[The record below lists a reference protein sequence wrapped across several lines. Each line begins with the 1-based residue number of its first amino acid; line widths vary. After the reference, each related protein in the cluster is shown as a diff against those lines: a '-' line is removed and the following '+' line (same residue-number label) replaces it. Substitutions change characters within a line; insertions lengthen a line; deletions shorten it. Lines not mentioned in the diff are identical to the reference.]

1 MRSSRR
7 VLWIMDFIFA
17 LNHSIILCRLEFVSR
32 RKAYSREQRKFHDV
46 GGLGRIL
53 LVLCGCPSEANVWKP
68 PVFVGRLL
76 PLARGPRGNEYQAT
90 TKWKETER
98 AHHCN
103 RGGCVLWSAE
113 SSFPFSLYIWHSHSA
128 SNHPC

>member
-1 MRSSRR
+1 MTRESST
-7 VLWIMDFIFA
+7 
-17 LNHSIILCRLEFVSR
+17 
-32 RKAYSREQRKFHDV
+32 AYSREQRKFHGV
-46 GGLGRIL
+46 GGLGRSSAIL
-53 LVLCGCPSEANVWKP
+53 RLANVRKP
-68 PVFVGRLL
+68 PVCGRLL
-76 PLARGPRGNEYQAT
+76 PLARGPQRNGYQAT
-90 TKWKETER
+90 TWWKETER